1 MMVEKDMNYKNDIN
15 DLNNTAQIEIGEV
28 IKSHRRIFG
37 KAIILAKRIIKKSII
52 WFIRPIVMK
61 QNDFNGKIVRII
73 EVISEKNENLENDLE
88 RTSIKV
94 EENLK
99 RIEEKTFK
107 LEETNIKVEEN
118 LKRIEEKTFKLQEI
132 EKKVLKLEKLDMRF
146 EEFNLKLEKLKQLD
160 SKVSNI
166 EQTFKIE
173 LGAERV
179 FFNKKSYSQSG
190 EDTIIA
196 YIFKYLAIDISK
208 IKYLDLGANHAKEL
222 SNTNYFY
229 ENGAQGVLV
238 EANPS
243 LIPELHFYRHNDIIL
258 NNLVSTS
265 GNEEIDFYVLSGD
278 GLSTPDKEQAEET
291 CRINPAINI
300 EKVVKVTSIT
310 VNDIF
315 KKYFGGI
322 APDFIS
328 IDIEG
333 YDLEILKSI
342 DLDNYRPLVIVVE
355 TIEYRPYLPIN
366 VKIDGVEKYLETKD
380 YVEYA
385 FTGINSI
392 FIDAKRMKE
401 LNQDK

>member
-1 MMVEKDMNYKNDIN
+1 MKETIMNDIEKNIGILENYKTITVDN
-15 DLNNTAQIEIGEV
+15 Q
-28 IKSHRRIFG
+28 IKSHRKFVGFFITVF
-37 KAIILAKRIIKKSII
+37 KRVIRKSIYWYI
-52 WFIRPIVMK
+52 KPLEQQ
-61 QNDFNGKIVRII
+61 QNKVNDININVLKNIKEFNDIINNEINTQNLHINEVR
-73 EVISEKNENLENDLE
+73 EKEM
-88 RTSIKV
+88 RIK
-94 EENLK
+94 EL
-99 RIEEKTFK
+99 EEKVLK
-107 LEETNIKVEEN
+107 IQGLEEKISIINDID
-118 LKRIEEKTFKLQEI
+118 F
-132 EKKVLKLEKLDMRF
+132 KLEKLNKVEKDIERIK
-146 EEFNLKLEKLKQLD
+146 EEFKFELKETT
-160 SKVSNI
+160 
-166 EQTFKIE
+166 E
-173 LGAERV
+173 

-196 YIFKYLAIDISK
+196 YIFKYLGIDISK

-366 VKIDGVEKYLETKD
+366 VKKYEVEKYLEKKD

>member
-1 MMVEKDMNYKNDIN
+1 MKETIMNDIEKNIGILENYKTITVDN
-15 DLNNTAQIEIGEV
+15 Q
-28 IKSHRRIFG
+28 IKSHRKFVGFFITAF
-37 KAIILAKRIIKKSII
+37 KRVIRKSIYWYI
-52 WFIRPIVMK
+52 KPLEQQ
-61 QNDFNGKIVRII
+61 QNKVNDININVLKNIKEFNDVINNEINTQNLHINEVR
-73 EVISEKNENLENDLE
+73 EKEM
-88 RTSIKV
+88 RIK
-94 EENLK
+94 EL
-99 RIEEKTFK
+99 EEKVLK
-107 LEETNIKVEEN
+107 IQVLEEEA
-118 LKRIEEKTFKLQEI
+118 LKIQGLEEKISIINDIDF
-132 EKKVLKLEKLDMRF
+132 KLEKLNKVEKDIERIK
-146 EEFNLKLEKLKQLD
+146 EEFKFELKETT
-160 SKVSNI
+160 
-166 EQTFKIE
+166 E
-173 LGAERV
+173 

-196 YIFKYLAIDISK
+196 YIFKYLGIDINK

-258 NNLVSTS
+258 NKLVSSS
-265 GNEEIDFYVLSGD
+265 GDEEMDFYVLSGD

-291 CRINPAINI
+291 CRINPTINI

-315 KKYFGGI
+315 EKYFGGST
-322 APDFIS
+322 PDFIS
-328 IDIEG
+328 IDVEG

-342 DLDNYRPLVIVVE
+342 DLDNYRPLVIVAE

-366 VKIDGVEKYLETKD
+366 VKVDNVEKYLKTKD

>member
-1 MMVEKDMNYKNDIN
+1 MKETIMNDIEKNIGILENYKTITVDN
-15 DLNNTAQIEIGEV
+15 Q
-28 IKSHRRIFG
+28 IKSHRKFVGFFITVF
-37 KAIILAKRIIKKSII
+37 KRVIRKSIYWYI
-52 WFIRPIVMK
+52 KPLEQQ
-61 QNDFNGKIVRII
+61 QNKVNDININVLKNIKEFNDIINNEINTQNLHINEVR
-73 EVISEKNENLENDLE
+73 EKEM
-88 RTSIKV
+88 RIK
-94 EENLK
+94 EL
-99 RIEEKTFK
+99 EEKVLK
-107 LEETNIKVEEN
+107 IQGLEEKISIINDID
-118 LKRIEEKTFKLQEI
+118 F
-132 EKKVLKLEKLDMRF
+132 KLEKLNKVEKDIERIK
-146 EEFNLKLEKLKQLD
+146 EEFKFELKETT
-160 SKVSNI
+160 
-166 EQTFKIE
+166 E
-173 LGAERV
+173 

-196 YIFKYLAIDISK
+196 YIFKYLGIDISK

-265 GNEEIDFYVLSGD
+265 GNEEIDFYILSGD

-342 DLDNYRPLVIVVE
+342 DLDNCRPLVIVVE

-366 VKIDGVEKYLETKD
+366 VKTYEVGKYLEKKD